1 MEDIVGE
8 VYPVPEREVEVEVE
22 VLFLQVKP
30 EELVAE
36 RVGEM

>member
-1 MEDIVGE
+1 VADNVGE
-8 VYPVPEREVEVEVE
+8 VYPVPEREVEVEV
-22 VLFLQVKP
+22 LFLQVRP